1 MRSTAF
7 SGMKLIKCHLARF
20 ETSSPSQECHIHRD
34 SVDFAC
40 VNSDF
45 KKKRFLPSTSKVWGK
60 VIFSEA
66 CVSHSVHRDVCGRGD
81 AWWGGSCV
89 AGGMHPREMANE
101 VGGMHP
107 TGMHSCFKR
116 FWFLK

>member
-20 ETSSPSQECHIHRD
+20 ETSSPSRECHIHRD

-45 KKKRFLPSTSKVWGK
+45 QKKKVFTIHKQSLGQSNIFRSVCQSFCPQGCVWQ
-60 VIFSEA
+60 
-66 CVSHSVHRDVCGRGD
+66 GRCMV
-81 AWWGGSCV
+81 GGSCV